1 MRFKNKVAII
11 TGAGS
16 GIGRA
21 TAIKLAREGA
31 KIVVADISETHGES
45 VKEEILALNESAI
58 FVKTDIASESDLHH
72 LVHQS
77 LHFYKRIDVVV
88 NNAAIMTFC
97 PVIDVKLDDWD
108 RVIHT
113 NLRSVFLMTK
123 LTLPHINGG
132 AIVNLS
138 SVHAHETTPN
148 NSPYAASKGG
158 VEAFTRAISLEIKPD
173 KVRVNCVAP
182 GAVNTPMLWNN
193 PNIKSGREKIQ
204 GRVAEPDE
212 VAAAIVFLASDE
224 ASNIHGTS
232 LIVDGGRLAIL

>member
-1 MRFKNKVAII
+1 MKFTNKVAII
-11 TGAGS
+11 TGGGS

-21 TAIKLAREGA
+21 TAIRLAREGA
-31 KIVVADISETHGES
+31 KVVIADISEPHGES
-45 VKEEILALNESAI
+45 VRDEIIDFDGAAL
-58 FVKTDIASESDLHH
+58 FVKTNIAEEKDLEH
-72 LVHQS
+72 LVHQT
-77 LHFYKRIDVVV
+77 LHFYKHIDIVI

-97 PVIDVKLDDWD
+97 PVIDIKLEDWD

-158 VEAFTRAISLEIKPD
+158 IEAFTRAISLEIKPD

-193 PNIKSGREKIQ
+193 PNVKSGREKIQ

-212 VAAAIVFLASDE
+212 VAAAIVFLASSD

>member
-1 MRFKNKVAII
+1 MKFKHKVAII
-11 TGAGS
+11 TGGGS

-21 TAIKLAREGA
+21 TAIRLAREGA
-31 KIVVADISETHGES
+31 RVVIADISEGHGES
-45 VKEEILALNESAI
+45 VRDEILDFEGEAI
-58 FVKTDIASESDLHH
+58 FVKTDIAEEKDLHH
-72 LVHQS
+72 LVHQA
-77 LHFYKRIDVVV
+77 LHTFKKIDIVI

-97 PVIDVKLDDWD
+97 PVVDIKLEDWD

-113 NLRSVFLMTK
+113 NLRSVFILTK
-123 LTLPHINGG
+123 LTLPHIKGG

-158 VEAFTRAISLEIKPD
+158 IEAFTRAISLEISPD

-193 PNIKSGREKIQ
+193 PNVKSGKEKIQ

-212 VAAAIVFLASDE
+212 VAAAIVFLASPD

>member
-1 MRFKNKVAII
+1 LRFKNKVAII

-21 TAIKLAREGA
+21 TAIQLAREGA
-31 KIVVADISETHGES
+31 KIVVADISESHGES
-45 VKEEILALNESAI
+45 VKEEILALNESAL
-58 FVKTDIASESDLHH
+58 FVKTDIASEQDLHH
-72 LVHQS
+72 LVHQT
-77 LHFYKRIDVVV
+77 LHFFKRIDIVV

-97 PVIDVKLDDWD
+97 PVVEIKLEDWD

-113 NLRSVFLMTK
+113 NLRSVFILTK

-158 VEAFTRAISLEIKPD
+158 IEAFTRAISLEIKPD

-193 PNIKSGREKIQ
+193 PNIKSGKEKIQ

-212 VAAAIVFLASDE
+212 VASAIVFLASSE

>member
-1 MRFKNKVAII
+1 LKFANKVAII
-11 TGAGS
+11 TGGGS

-21 TAIKLAREGA
+21 TAIRLAREGA
-31 KIVVADISETHGES
+31 KIVIADISEPHGES
-45 VKEEILALNESAI
+45 VRDEIIDFNGTAL
-58 FVKTDIASESDLHH
+58 FVKTNIAEEKDLEH
-72 LVHQS
+72 LVHQT
-77 LHFYKRIDVVV
+77 LHKYKRIDIVI

-97 PVIDVKLDDWD
+97 PVVDIKLEDWD

-158 VEAFTRAISLEIKPD
+158 IEAFTRAISLEIKPD

-193 PNIKSGREKIQ
+193 PNVKSGKEKVL
-204 GRVAEPDE
+204 GRIAEPDE
-212 VAAAIVFLASDE
+212 VAAAIVFLASSD

>member
-21 TAIKLAREGA
+21 TAIQLAREGA
-31 KIVVADISETHGES
+31 KIVVADISEPHGES

-58 FVKTDIASESDLHH
+58 FVKTDIAEEKDLHH

-77 LHFYKRIDVVV
+77 LHFYKRIDIVV

-97 PVIDVKLDDWD
+97 PVVDIKLEDWD

-113 NLRSVFLMTK
+113 NLRSVFIMTK
-123 LTLPHINGG
+123 LTLPHIHGG

-148 NSPYAASKGG
+148 NSPYASSKGG

-193 PNIKSGREKIQ
+193 PNIKSGKEKIQ

-212 VAAAIVFLASDE
+212 VAAAIVFLASSD

>member
-21 TAIKLAREGA
+21 TAIQLAREGA
-31 KIVVADISETHGES
+31 KIVVADISESHGES
-45 VKEEILALNESAI
+45 VKEEILALNESAL
-58 FVKTDIASESDLHH
+58 FVKTDIASEQDLHH
-72 LVHQS
+72 LVHQT
-77 LHFYKRIDVVV
+77 LHFFKRIDIVV

-97 PVIDVKLDDWD
+97 PVVEIKLEDWD

-113 NLRSVFLMTK
+113 NLRSVFILTK

-158 VEAFTRAISLEIKPD
+158 IEAFTRAISLEIKPD

-193 PNIKSGREKIQ
+193 PNIKSGKEKIQ

-212 VAAAIVFLASDE
+212 VASAIVFLASSE